1 MNWSD
6 TMDVKTPADKRVE
19 RLEAE
24 LSTVKAE
31 RDNYKNRLDACVVVN
46 RQQWKKASDQQAE
59 IVAILTARAEK
70 AEAELARA
78 VENMDGASAKT
89 LDRLTQ
95 AEAKLKVADAMLSE
109 IWGAYNRIGD
119 ALKMPEK
126 QAVERGEV

>member
-1 MNWSD
+1 MNHDIAITEMIDESD
-6 TMDVKTPADKRVE
+6 EARIGLLGRDAEIQFVRLAADYGDVKR
-19 RLEAE
+19 E
-24 LSTVKAE
+24 LAAMKA
-31 RDNYKNRLDACVVVN
+31 
-46 RQQWKKASDQQAE
+46 
-59 IVAILTARAEK
+59 TAEK
-70 AEAELARA
+70 AEADLTRA
-78 VENMDGASAKT
+78 IENMDGASAKT